1 MFAKR
6 LVWRL
11 WQKLR
16 NSKILTWWRHYDIIE
31 SDSFK
36 EKNSLLRTQLSYV
49 WTFFFF
55 KQDVSL
61 KSYPAE
67 GPAEDKV
74 GLCYCHLNLKMPRSF
89 LFCPLEKKSSW
100 RKGDASPARPWE
112 GADITCLWSW
122 AFNNK
127 LYYQSGNRID
137 LLFGAREGTMSG
149 PRRGIPRGQM
159 QDSGFWNERMFSSTA
174 CRGEDGVWN
183 PRMST
188 KIEVMRKP
196 LLSRIIP
203 GDGSVQ

>member
-1 MFAKR
+1 MCGR
-6 LVWRL
+6 
-11 WQKLR
+11 
-16 NSKILTWWRHYDIIE
+16 
-31 SDSFK
+31 
-36 EKNSLLRTQLSYV
+36 
-49 WTFFFF
+49 FF

-127 LYYQSGNRID
+127 LYYQSGKKNRSFVWGQGRD
-137 LLFGAREGTMSG
+137 YVCPPTSP

-159 QDSGFWNERMFSSTA
+159 QDSGFWKERMFSSTA
-174 CRGEDGVWN
+174 CKGRRWCVKSKDEHQDRSYDKTTPIKDH
-183 PRMST
+183 PRLWVCAV
-188 KIEVMRKP
+188 EHGNR
-196 LLSRIIP
+196 
-203 GDGSVQ
+203 

>member
-1 MFAKR
+1 MCGR
-6 LVWRL
+6 
-11 WQKLR
+11 
-16 NSKILTWWRHYDIIE
+16 
-31 SDSFK
+31 
-36 EKNSLLRTQLSYV
+36 
-49 WTFFFF
+49 FF

-127 LYYQSGNRID
+127 LYYQSGKKNRSFVWGQGRD
-137 LLFGAREGTMSG
+137 YVCPRTSPPDGESPGVKCRTVDSE
-149 PRRGIPRGQM
+149 RRGCSPAQHAGEKMVCEIQGWAPR
-159 QDSGFWNERMFSSTA
+159 
-174 CRGEDGVWN
+174 
-183 PRMST
+183 
-188 KIEVMRKP
+188 
-196 LLSRIIP
+196 
-203 GDGSVQ
+203 